1 MAKAARGGAGP
12 AVPVSRIRWCYT
24 VAMAARVQVPV
35 EEYLQTSFE
44 GPDPEYVDGEIVE
57 RAVPDF
63 LHGTLQ
69 GRFIEIFY
77 EVRKRHS
84 LYAVTEVRHK
94 LRDSGYRIPDVA
106 VHAGVRPA
114 ERFPS
119 TPPYIAIE
127 ILSPDD
133 RFSEVVQKLDEYR
146 TWGVPHIWLA
156 DPRLRRLLVYGPTGL
171 GEVTEF
177 HLPDYNVVITP
188 QEVFG

>member
-1 MAKAARGGAGP
+1 MD
-12 AVPVSRIRWCYT
+12 
-24 VAMAARVQVPV
+24 ARVQVPV

-44 GPDPEYVDGEIVE
+44 GPDPEYVDGELVE
-57 RAVPDF
+57 RAMPDF

-77 EVRKRHS
+77 EIRKQHP

-94 LRDSGYRIPDVA
+94 LRETRYRIPDVA
-106 VHAGVRPA
+106 VFAGDRPA

-127 ILSPDD
+127 ILSLDD

-146 TWGVPHIWLA
+146 TWRVPHIWLA
-156 DPRLRRLLVYGPTGL
+156 DPHLRCLLVYSATGL
-171 GEVTEF
+171 REVTEF
-177 HLPDYNVVITP
+177 HLPDYNVIITS

>member
-1 MAKAARGGAGP
+1 MDAK
-12 AVPVSRIRWCYT
+12 
-24 VAMAARVQVPV
+24 VQVPV

-57 RAVPDF
+57 RALPDF

-69 GRFIEIFY
+69 SRFMEIFY
-77 EVRKRHS
+77 EIRKRHP

-94 LRDSGYRIPDVA
+94 LRETRYRIPDVA
-106 VHAGVRPA
+106 VFAGDRPT

-133 RFSEVVQKLDEYR
+133 RFSEVIQKLDEYR

-156 DPRLRRLLVYGPTGL
+156 DPQLRRLLVYSATGL
-171 GEVTEF
+171 REVTEF
-177 HLPDYNVVITP
+177 HLPDYDVVITS
-188 QEVFG
+188 QEVFE